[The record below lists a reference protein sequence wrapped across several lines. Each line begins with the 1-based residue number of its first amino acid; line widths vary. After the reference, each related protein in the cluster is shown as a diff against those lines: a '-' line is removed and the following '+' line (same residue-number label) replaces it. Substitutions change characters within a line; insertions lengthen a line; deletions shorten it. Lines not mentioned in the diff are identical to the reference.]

1 MKARIW
7 QIISYVRFTNSGWD
21 QVLRPYYNRTLGA
34 LMISMTILNFPNLD
48 SVMITMGPVVRDKLR
63 QSKMVS
69 VGLGL
74 RMTPK

>member
-21 QVLRPYYNRTLGA
+21 QALRPYYNRTLRA

-48 SVMITMGPVVRDKLR
+48 SVMMIMGPAVRDKSR
-63 QSKMVS
+63 QLKMVS